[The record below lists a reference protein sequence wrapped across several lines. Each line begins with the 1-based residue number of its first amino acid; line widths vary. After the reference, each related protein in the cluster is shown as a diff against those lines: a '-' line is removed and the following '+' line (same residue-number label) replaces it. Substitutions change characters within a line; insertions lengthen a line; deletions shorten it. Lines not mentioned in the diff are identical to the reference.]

1 MFMAIPAGDSTG
13 TAGFHQGDRNCLVS
27 FTASA
32 VRNPPLNDS
41 IGANRDRI
49 QVVKGWLDRRGEL
62 QEKVYDVVWSDK
74 RTPGADGKLL
84 AVGNTVEVPNATY
97 SNSIGDPELIT
108 VWRGQ
113 DFDAG
118 LRAFYHARVIEIP
131 TPRCHLHR
139 LTKNLVLRGFL
150 SQQALQL
157 PDLLQCIAQLGSG
170 QPCKEMSTNGRL
182 VLYHLRRHA
191 ALTSTC

>member
-1 MFMAIPAGDSTG
+1 
-13 TAGFHQGDRNCLVS
+13 
-27 FTASA
+27 

-97 SNSIGDPELIT
+97 SNSIAIQNSSQFGVVRISTPACEPST
-108 VWRGQ
+108 MRGRSK
-113 DFDAG
+113 F
-118 LRAFYHARVIEIP
+118 RH
-131 TPRCHLHR
+131 
-139 LTKNLVLRGFL
+139 
-150 SQQALQL
+150 
-157 PDLLQCIAQLGSG
+157 
-170 QPCKEMSTNGRL
+170 
-182 VLYHLRRHA
+182 HA
-191 ALTSTC
+191 ATFTASRRISFSVVFFPSKRCSSLICFSASLNSEAGNPARR